1 MEGSNPPASS
11 SANELEQ
18 VFLSSWDEVTSGL
31 RPVPGSWF
39 EPVSLLITQLR
50 ARGYDRVFRAGTA
63 AWFFV
68 MSRSRHHG
76 LRAGQ
81 HSIDIRTFPNW
92 PEIYFVYN
100 VGQRPWESVR
110 LLRAE
115 ITADVERL
123 LARLAAQ
130 PID

>member
-1 MEGSNPPASS
+1 MEGSNSPASS

-50 ARGYDRVFRAGTA
+50 SRGYDRVFRAGTA

-68 MSRSRHHG
+68 MSRSKRHG
-76 LRAGQ
+76 LRASQ

-100 VGQRPWESVR
+100 AG
-110 LLRAE
+110 
-115 ITADVERL
+115 
-123 LARLAAQ
+123 
-130 PID
+130 